1 MSLSRLDLLILLCL
15 IVPFITGYSLS
26 VTWDKATINLA
37 ATYTFTFT
45 FPNNN
50 MRNITL
56 KFPPSSDISS
66 HQAYI
71 NNAATP
77 LPSSSIIPDLPNRRL
92 TINDQTPQSNILTI
106 KVSNIINPPSASYF
120 EFETIIVPA

>member
-1 MSLSRLDLLILLCL
+1 
-15 IVPFITGYSLS
+15 
-26 VTWDKATINLA
+26 
-37 ATYTFTFT
+37 
-45 FPNNN
+45 